1 MSNNMATL
9 RLITASILTHSLF
22 ACSQDD
28 KSKVTVLFDRVDKV
42 EKGGDVF
49 LKGISVGEVTHLELF
64 GDSVLVDIKLADTI
78 KIPVDSKFIIYP
90 SILGSSNISIERSE
104 KTVFLTNKDTARGYY
119 YKKGLFDAMVSDS
132 TKREKIQQSLDK
144 IGRGIKEL
152 VEASRDTLQND

>member
-1 MSNNMATL
+1 MATH
-9 RLITASILTHSLF
+9 RLIISTILTLALF

-64 GDSVLVDIKLADTI
+64 GDSVLVDIKFADTI
-78 KIPVDSKFIIYP
+78 KIPVDSKFIIYS

-119 YKKGLFDAMVSDS
+119 YKKGLFDPMVSDS
-132 TKREKIQQSLDK
+132 IKREIIQQSLDK
-144 IGRGIKEL
+144 IGQGIKEL
-152 VEASRDTLQND
+152 AEASKDTSKKDTSQ

>member
-1 MSNNMATL
+1 M
-9 RLITASILTHSLF
+9 ILSLF
-22 ACSQDD
+22 ACSRDN

-42 EKGGDVF
+42 EQGGDVF

-78 KIPVDSKFIIYP
+78 RIPVDSKFIIYP
-90 SILGSSNISIERSE
+90 SLLGTSNISIECSD

-119 YKKGLFDAMVSDS
+119 FKKGLFDAMVSDS

-144 IGRGIKEL
+144 IAQGIKEL
-152 VEASRDTLQND
+152 AEASKDTSLKKSLNANSK